1 MELFESPAPSP
12 SQIMNGVREEVTEC
26 ESNQRLENI
35 YHLRE
40 WKKIKCCPFTDEK

>member
-1 MELFESPAPSP
+1 MSWSFWIHVLSGYMELFESPAPSP
-12 SQIMNGVREEVTEC
+12 SQIVNGVREEVTEC

-40 WKKIKCCPFTDEK
+40 